1 MLMCLKNLIAF
12 PLVYMTVTASGYI
25 WNEIIN
31 KNPSVKLI
39 DVVRFSSL
47 QLTAAKLV
55 NTGFE
60 VYVIDLA

>member
-1 MLMCLKNLIAF
+1 MCLKNLIAF
-12 PLVYMTVTASGYI
+12 PLVDMTVTASGYI

-47 QLTAAKLV
+47 YSCNISK
-55 NTGFE
+55 
-60 VYVIDLA
+60 YCS